1 MFDVLGGA
9 FGTIGPFLVVL
20 GVLIFVHEL
29 GHYLAARSVGVHVDA
44 FSIGFGGEV
53 FGWTDRAG
61 TRWKVCWIPLGGYVR
76 LHGAES
82 PEDRARLEAEAR
94 EKGLPLPQWR
104 HGQTFAEKSVGR
116 RAWVVAAG
124 PLANFLLAAVLLAAT
139 YSISGRPDTAPV
151 VTAVQP
157 GSAAE
162 RAGLAPGDR
171 IVAIDGRTIR
181 RFEDV
186 QAIVRLRPEHTLTIA
201 VERDGRALVLSA
213 TPDLREV
220 SDRFGNVTRI
230 GLLGVAGGVPEV
242 RRLDPLS
249 AVAAGAGETIRIT
262 EQTLV
267 ALWQIIAGTRGTE
280 DLGGPLRIAQ
290 LSGQVATGGI
300 GPLVALIA
308 LLSVNLALINL
319 FPIPILDGG
328 HLVMYAYEAVR
339 GKPLP
344 PRAQEYAFRGGLAI
358 LLTLFV
364 LATWNDL
371 IQLRVVDWVARLV
384 G

>member
-1 MFDVLGGA
+1 MEFLTGA
-9 FGTIGPFLVVL
+9 VGTILPFLIVL

-44 FSIGFGGEV
+44 FSVGFGGEL
-53 FGWTDRAG
+53 FGWTDRLG

-82 PEDRARLEAEAR
+82 PEDRRKMVEEALAA
-94 EKGLPLPQWR
+94 GQPPPQWR
-104 HGQTFAEKSVGR
+104 HGGTFAEKSVGR

-124 PLANFLLAAVLLAAT
+124 PIANFLLAAALLAGM
-139 YSISGRPDTAPV
+139 YGISGRPETAAV
-151 VTAVQP
+151 ITAVQP

-171 IVAIDGRTIR
+171 ILAIDGRSVR

-186 QAIVRLRPEHTLTIA
+186 QAIVRLRPGQALSVSIERQGTTLT
-201 VERDGRALVLSA
+201 VTA

-220 SDRFGNVTRI
+220 SDRFGNVSRI

-249 AVAAGAGETIRIT
+249 ALLAGAGETVRIT
-262 EQTLV
+262 DQTLT
-267 ALWQIIAGTRGTE
+267 ALWQIIVGTRGTE
-280 DLGGPLRIAQ
+280 ELGGPLRIAQ
-290 LSGQVATGGI
+290 LSGQVAEGGVVPLI
-300 GPLVALIA
+300 GLIA

-319 FPIPILDGG
+319 LPIPILDGG
-328 HLVMYAYEAVR
+328 HLVMYAFEAVR
-339 GKPLP
+339 GRPLP

-358 LLTLFV
+358 LLTIFV

-371 IQLRVVDWVARLV
+371 LQLRVVDWVARLV

>member
-1 MFDVLGGA
+1 MEFLTSA
-9 FGTIGPFLVVL
+9 AGTIVPFLVVL

-44 FSIGFGGEV
+44 FSVGFGGEL
-53 FGWTDRAG
+53 FGWTDRSG

-82 PEDRARLEAEAR
+82 PEDRRRMEDEAR
-94 EKGLPLPQWR
+94 AAGQPPPQWR
-104 HGQTFAEKSVGR
+104 HGRTFAEKSVGR

-124 PLANFLLAAVLLAAT
+124 PIANFLLAAVLLAGMYT
-139 YSISGRPDTAPV
+139 VTGRPDTAAV
-151 VTAVQP
+151 ITAVQP

-171 IVAIDGRTIR
+171 VLAIDGRSVR

-186 QAIVRLRPEHTLTIA
+186 QAIVRLRPGQALTVA
-201 VERDGRALVLSA
+201 VARDGATVTVTA

-220 SDRFGNVTRI
+220 SDRFGNVSRI
-230 GLLGVAGGVPEV
+230 GLLGVAGGVPEM
-242 RRLDPLS
+242 RQLDPLS
-249 AVAAGAGETIRIT
+249 ALLAGAGETARIT
-262 EQTLV
+262 DQTLT
-267 ALWQIIAGTRGTE
+267 ALWQIIVGTRGTE

-290 LSGQVATGGI
+290 LSGQVAEGGI
-300 GPLVALIA
+300 APLIGLIA

-328 HLVMYAYEAVR
+328 HLVMYAFEAVR
-339 GKPLP
+339 GRPLP

-358 LLTLFV
+358 LLTIFV

-371 IQLRVVDWVARLV
+371 LQLRVVDWVARLV

>member
-1 MFDVLGGA
+1 MELLGGA
-9 FGTIGPFLVVL
+9 LGTILPFLLVI

-29 GHYLAARSVGVHVDA
+29 GHYLAARSVGVHVDV
-44 FSIGFGGEV
+44 FSIGFGRALI
-53 FGWTDRAG
+53 GWTDRRG
-61 TRWKVCWIPLGGYVR
+61 TYWKVGWIPLGGYVK
-76 LHGAES
+76 LHGHES
-82 PEDRARLEAEAR
+82 PADRAQVAAEAAAR
-94 EKGLPLPQWR
+94 GEPPPVWQAGR
-104 HGQTFAEKSVGR
+104 TFAEKSVGA

-124 PLANFLLAAVLLAAT
+124 PLANFLLAALLLGGLYMTA
-139 YSISGRPDTAPV
+139 GRPDTAAV

-171 IVAIDGRTIR
+171 IVAIDGRAVH

-186 QAIVRLRPEHTLTIA
+186 QATVRLRPGQTLLLT
-201 VERDGRALVLSA
+201 VERAGTRLALPA

-220 SDRFGNVTRI
+220 SDRFGTVQRI
-230 GLLGVAGGVPEV
+230 GLLGVAGGVPEY
-242 RRLDPLS
+242 RRLDPL
-249 AVAAGAGETIRIT
+249 AALLAGAAETVRLT
-262 EQTLV
+262 EQTLL
-267 ALWQIIAGTRGTE
+267 ALWQMIAGTRGTDE
-280 DLGGPLRIAQ
+280 IGGPLRIAQ
-290 LSGQVATGGI
+290 LSGQVAAGGI
-300 GPLVALIA
+300 VPLIGLMA

-339 GKPLP
+339 GRPMS

-358 LLTLFV
+358 LLAIV
-364 LATWNDL
+364 ILATWNDL
-371 IQLRVVDWVARLV
+371 THLRVVEWVSGLL

>member
-1 MFDVLGGA
+1 MELLGGA
-9 FGTIGPFLVVL
+9 LGTILPFLLVI

-29 GHYLAARSVGVHVDA
+29 GHYLAARSVGVHVDV
-44 FSIGFGGEV
+44 FSIGFGRALI
-53 FGWTDRAG
+53 GWTDRRG
-61 TRWKVCWIPLGGYVR
+61 TYWKVGWIPLGGYVK
-76 LHGAES
+76 LHGHES
-82 PEDRARLEAEAR
+82 PADRAQVAAEAAAR
-94 EKGLPLPQWR
+94 GEPPPVWQAGR
-104 HGQTFAEKSVGR
+104 TFAEKSVGA

-124 PLANFLLAAVLLAAT
+124 PLANFLLAALLLGGLYMTA
-139 YSISGRPDTAPV
+139 GRPDTAAV

-171 IVAIDGRTIR
+171 IVAIDGRAVH

-186 QAIVRLRPEHTLTIA
+186 QATVRLRPGQTLLLT
-201 VERDGRALVLSA
+201 VERAGTRLALPA

-220 SDRFGNVTRI
+220 SDRFGTVQRI
-230 GLLGVAGGVPEV
+230 GLLGVAGGVPEY
-242 RRLDPLS
+242 RRLDPLT
-249 AVAAGAGETIRIT
+249 ALLAGAAETVRLT
-262 EQTLV
+262 EQTLL
-267 ALWQIIAGTRGTE
+267 ALWQMIAGTRGTDE
-280 DLGGPLRIAQ
+280 IGGPLRIAQ
-290 LSGQVATGGI
+290 LSGQVAAGGI
-300 GPLVALIA
+300 VPLIGLMA

-339 GKPLP
+339 GRPMS

-358 LLTLFV
+358 LLAIV
-364 LATWNDL
+364 ILATWNDL
-371 IQLRVVDWVARLV
+371 THLRVVEWVSGLL